1 MRKIR
6 HAANQFVML
15 SVVRLVGW
23 LRVLKVG
30 VALTYQNKYQTYF
43 ACFLFCI
50 HS

>member
-6 HAANQFVML
+6 PL
-15 SVVRLVGW
+15 GRSIGRPVVTFVGW